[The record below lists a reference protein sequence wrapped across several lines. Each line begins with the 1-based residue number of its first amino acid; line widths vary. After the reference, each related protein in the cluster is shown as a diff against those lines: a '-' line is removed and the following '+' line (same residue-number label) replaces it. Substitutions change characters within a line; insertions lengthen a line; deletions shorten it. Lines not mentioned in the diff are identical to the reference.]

1 MKRTHATDSASDGK
15 KKTRF
20 VAPED
25 DPARFD
31 EDVADQLETAR
42 DTAKGRRGKVRTEGY
57 ESDSSDEGESVV
69 RSRAKK
75 PEGAEDE
82 DDDMLLTSI
91 LDSAHYVATNELV
104 EHACIIDSR
113 VSFHVSPNRE
123 WFTTYNLAH
132 RG

>member
-1 MKRTHATDSASDGK
+1 MNDRRSRDRLNVTEVAGLEIQVLISTQFHTESSTMKRTHATDSASDGK

-31 EDVADQLETAR
+31 EDVVDQLETAR

-75 PEGAEDE
+75 P
-82 DDDMLLTSI
+82 
-91 LDSAHYVATNELV
+91 
-104 EHACIIDSR
+104 
-113 VSFHVSPNRE
+113 
-123 WFTTYNLAH
+123 
-132 RG
+132 